1 MTQPSSASSLSVEDL
16 TRLFSGN
23 FVSEP
28 RAVPMNRRY
37 KASPLM
43 QMSLEES
50 QEARRQQALEEQQ
63 RVLIFGCDLRML

>member
-1 MTQPSSASSLSVEDL
+1 MTQPSSASLSVEDL

-28 RAVPMNRRY
+28 KPVPMNRRY
-37 KASPLM
+37 KATPLV

-50 QEARRQQALEEQQ
+50 QEARRLRALEEQQ
-63 RVLIFGCDLRML
+63 RVLIFSCALRML